1 MLDLLINNFVNSG
14 LTKQQAMEEIIPV
27 KKEKDKSER
36 DRQTFFRVTF
46 KNNCNLLQIADNKA
60 NMIISINALVISSII
75 AITSYGTISHQLEA
89 QGTLTLIP
97 ILLLLST
104 CLFSTILAV
113 RAAKP
118 KILGKNK
125 KTEEKGKSS
134 MLFFGESST
143 YSMEEYL
150 EEIDRILPSKSEINQ
165 QMSIALFYQGK
176 VLNRKYNLLGYAY
189 NVFILGLVIGVITF
203 LIHLAV
209 FF

>member
-1 MLDLLINNFVNSG
+1 LLKNNFVNSG

-89 QGTLTLIP
+89 QGAMTLIP

-118 KILGKNK
+118 KILGKNQ
-125 KTEEKGKSS
+125 KTQEKGKSS

-143 YSMEEYL
+143 YTMEEYL

-176 VLNRKYNLLGYAY
+176 VLNRKYNLLGHAY